1 MIIARE
7 GFELEIEDAN
17 LDNWEVLEVIDEL
30 EEHPERAVRLE
41 RMILGEKA
49 YRMLKEHC
57 RDDSGK
63 VSMEKMMAALEEILS
78 GDSVKN
84 L

>member
-30 EEHPERAVRLE
+30 EEHPERAVRLA

>member
-1 MIIARE
+1 MVIE
-7 GFELEIEDAN
+7 KDGFAIEIEDAN
-17 LDNWEVLEVIDEL
+17 LDNWEVLEIIDEL
-30 EEHPERAVRLE
+30 EEHPERAVRLA
-41 RMILGEKA
+41 RMILGDKA

-78 GDSVKN
+78 GDQSKN
-84 L
+84 S

>member
-1 MIIARE
+1 MIIE
-7 GFELEIEDAN
+7 KDGFALEIEDSN

-30 EEHPERAVRLE
+30 EEHPERAVRLA
-41 RMILGEKA
+41 RMILGDKA

-78 GDSVKN
+78 GDQSKN
-84 L
+84 S

>member
-30 EEHPERAVRLE
+30 EEHPERAVRLA
-41 RMILGEKA
+41 RMILGDKA

-78 GDSVKN
+78 GDQSKN
-84 L
+84 S

>member
-1 MIIARE
+1 MIIE
-7 GFELEIEDAN
+7 KDGFAVEIDDAN
-17 LDNWEVLEVIDEL
+17 LDNWEVLELIDEL
-30 EEHPERAVRLE
+30 EEHPERAVRLA
-41 RMILGEKA
+41 RMILGDKA

-57 RDDSGK
+57 RDDSGR

-84 L
+84 S